1 MMVRVVVVRVGLV
14 MVRVVMGVVLVV
26 GAGLVVVRVGD
37 GGDHVWWWEWV
48 RVVLRVDDNGGDNV

>member
-48 RVVLRVDDNGGDNV
+48 RVVLRVDDNV